1 MIVEIEMK
9 VGWTLVVETV
19 EEEWRDGG
27 RERGSTGQQTWRES
41 GGHGVGGS
49 GGVAGEDGCGGGVV
63 QRLSDIVFRI

>member
-1 MIVEIEMK
+1 M
-9 VGWTLVVETV
+9 